1 MRPITRF
8 FSLFASLLLTLTL
21 SANVSAQG
29 RGQVIDSKGDELFK
43 ARCYEKATAQYLK
56 AFAKSPSNKANP
68 KLLKRITESILYSE
82 MVRDT
87 ARYFADLYLEF
98 AKDDI
103 EAYFLDA
110 RAHYHAHDFDVAL
123 QRLDS
128 FMVRAET
135 EEQLQAAEILNS
147 WIRNGRRL
155 MKDTLRN
162 KMFNMGEEINTVN
175 NEINPFIINDDK
187 TLVFSCDDKF
197 DKDAIINVYNIKF
210 SDHNDLSWTK
220 AKKVTGPVNTPND
233 EYPSGATPEGMFFCS
248 NKMGDFTLFTAD
260 YQGNGRFNN
269 VVHLKD
275 PIDLRGS
282 EVSGCL
288 TETGDTIYFSGTT
301 LNGKL
306 DLFYSIRTMNGKWM
320 EARPVP
326 GLINRDNSDENYPVL
341 ARNGTRLYFASDREG
356 TMGGYDL
363 FYSDFDFK
371 KYEWG
376 KPVQLK
382 YPINDTYDNMS
393 ISFSSD
399 ERYAYVSLIR
409 PDGFGGRDVY
419 AILNESVSPSSAIIR
434 YTVKKKGANKKYEGL
449 KDQPNIEIRDM
460 YGSLVAIET
469 LNLRT
474 SSFLVILEPGRYK
487 LKINTTDKID
497 YEEELYIEEFTYDNR
512 PIEKEL
518 KIN

>member
-1 MRPITRF
+1 
-8 FSLFASLLLTLTL
+8 
-21 SANVSAQG
+21 
-29 RGQVIDSKGDELFK
+29 
-43 ARCYEKATAQYLK
+43 
-56 AFAKSPSNKANP
+56 
-68 KLLKRITESILYSE
+68 
-82 MVRDT
+82 
-87 ARYFADLYLEF
+87 
-98 AKDDI
+98 
-103 EAYFLDA
+103 
-110 RAHYHAHDFDVAL
+110 
-123 QRLDS
+123 
-128 FMVRAET
+128 
-135 EEQLQAAEILNS
+135 
-147 WIRNGRRL
+147 
-155 MKDTLRN
+155 
-162 KMFNMGEEINTVN
+162 
-175 NEINPFIINDDK
+175 
-187 TLVFSCDDKF
+187 
-197 DKDAIINVYNIKF
+197 
-210 SDHNDLSWTK
+210 
-220 AKKVTGPVNTPND
+220 
-233 EYPSGATPEGMFFCS
+233 MFFCS

-419 AILNESVSPSSAIIR
+419 AILNGSVSPSSAIIR